1 MVEAA
6 GVEVGEGERGEVM
19 MGWWGVEMARFL
31 GFARG
36 LTEGASLLAAM
47 EGYGRFLNSHE
58 PKLEEW
64 RIDQAREALRVFR
77 KGIENWRVER
87 DEEGEI
93 RVNFRAKTR
102 VAGDVGRESGGR
114 GQESGVGARGQDV
127 RWTDPPSPRLRTGE
141 LDKMSQRQDGDG
153 ESAVA
158 AKGLGSG
165 AGDSGYGAGDVEWLE
180 RSERVMRV
188 KRMATRTVETY
199 VSWQRRYLKWCAG
212 RGVDSG
218 SREGFEG
225 FVSWLAVERQ
235 VSASTQNQAFSAILF
250 LTKEVMGQPVKGVDG
265 VRARRGRKLPVVLSR
280 EELRRLF
287 LAAEGTM
294 CLMLRLIYGAG
305 LRQMEC
311 LRLRVQDVDLDRGV
325 LMVREGKG
333 GKDRQV
339 MVPQA
344 MVEELRAY
352 RERLHVLWEADRA
365 ADLPGVWLPEA
376 LARRS
381 PAAGRAFAWQW
392 FFPSKQIG
400 LDPKSGVR
408 RRHHLHENAL
418 SKALKM
424 ACTRAGIEKK
434 AGCHSLRHSFATHL
448 LEDGVDIRSVQ
459 DLLGHKSVETTQI
472 YTHVMEGGG
481 TGTRSPLDRL

>member
-1 MVEAA
+1 MV
-6 GVEVGEGERGEVM
+6 
-19 MGWWGVEMARFL
+19 
-31 GFARG
+31 
-36 LTEGASLLAAM
+36 
-47 EGYGRFLNSHE
+47 
-58 PKLEEW
+58 
-64 RIDQAREALRVFR
+64 
-77 KGIENWRVER
+77 
-87 DEEGEI
+87 
-93 RVNFRAKTR
+93 
-102 VAGDVGRESGGR
+102 
-114 GQESGVGARGQDV
+114 
-127 RWTDPPSPRLRTGE
+127 
-141 LDKMSQRQDGDG
+141 
-153 ESAVA
+153 AV
-158 AKGLGSG
+158 KGLGSG
-165 AGDSGYGAGDVEWLE
+165 AGGTCYGLLV
-180 RSERVMRV
+180 RSERMMRV

-199 VSWQRRYLKWCAG
+199 MGWQRRYLKWCAD
-212 RGVDSG
+212 RGLSSG

-225 FVSWLAVERQ
+225 FVSWLAVDRQ

-250 LTKEVMGQPVKGVDG
+250 LTKEVMGQPVEGVDG

-294 CLMLRLIYGAG
+294 GLMLRLIYGAG

-339 MVPQA
+339 MVPKA
-344 MVEELRAY
+344 MVEELGVY
-352 RERLHVLWEADRA
+352 RERLQVLWEADRA

-381 PAAGRAFAWQW
+381 PGAGREFAWQW

-400 LDPKSGVR
+400 LDPNSGVR

-418 SKALKM
+418 SKALKL

-472 YTHVMEGGG
+472 YTHVMAGGG
-481 TGTRSPLDRL
+481 TGTRSPLDGL